1 MGRVVDWLRQR
12 AAPHAGAPCHDA
24 SASQNDRRNGK
35 RSSSSLAVVAL
46 AVSLGACVDVRQGGD
61 ASEIENATGLYA
73 MNARLPATTTTKTA
87 LVNFDVSAFPYSG
100 VIPEKDKPFLD
111 VITGGR
117 RGHTSPS
124 GNIVWEDQAY
134 HDRRVLLSIPA
145 GFDPGRPA
153 LIVVF
158 FHGRNTLLER
168 DVVERQRVPLQLAE
182 SGLNAVL
189 VAPQLASDAP
199 DSSAGRFWEPN
210 VFARFIDEA
219 ASHLASLYGHES
231 AREIFRAAPVV
242 IMAYSGG
249 YLPAAFSLAYWGES
263 RRLRGVILLDAA
275 YGELDKFTDWIVG
288 RRDAFFFSAYSKSS
302 ADENDSLQQ
311 MLAQRGI
318 PFATS
323 IGGSLAGVTFQAA
336 PGGIEHNDF
345 LIQAWVSDP
354 VRAVLSRIGGFSRT
368 ATTAKRKKT

>member
-1 MGRVVDWLRQR
+1 MLGWLWQR
-12 AAPHAGAPCHDA
+12 AAPPAVPPYGHDRA
-24 SASQNDRRNGK
+24 LRDDRRGGK
-35 RSSSSLAVVAL
+35 RSSSSLAAVAL
-46 AVSLGACVDVRQGGD
+46 AVSLAACVDIQQGGD

-73 MNARLPATTTTKTA
+73 MNARSPATAVTKTA
-87 LVNFDVSAFPYSG
+87 LVDFDVSAFPYSG
-100 VIPEKDKPFLD
+100 MIPEKDKPFLD
-111 VITGGR
+111 VATGGR

-158 FHGRNTLLER
+158 FHGRNTLLQR

-189 VAPQLASDAP
+189 VAPQLAADAP

-219 ASHLASLYGHES
+219 ASHLASLYGHDG
-231 AREIFRAAPVV
+231 AREVFRAAPVV

-249 YLPAAFSLAYWGES
+249 YLPAAFSLAYWGDS
-263 RRLRGVILLDAA
+263 RRLRGVILFDAT
-275 YGELDKFTDWIVG
+275 YGELDKFANWIAD

-302 ADENDSLQQ
+302 AQESASLRE
-311 MLAQRGI
+311 MLSQRGI

-323 IGGSLAGVTFQAA
+323 MGASLAGVTFQAA
-336 PGGIEHNDF
+336 PAGIEHNDF
-345 LIQAWVSDP
+345 LTRAWVADP
-354 VRAVLSRIGGFSRT
+354 VRAVLSRIDGFSR
-368 ATTAKRKKT
+368 ATTAARRKKT

>member
-1 MGRVVDWLRQR
+1 MGRMLGWFWQR
-12 AAPHAGAPCHDA
+12 AAPPDVAPCDHDRA
-24 SASQNDRRNGK
+24 LQHDRRGRK
-35 RSSSSLAVVAL
+35 RSSSSLAAVAL
-46 AVSLGACVDVRQGGD
+46 AVSLAACVDIQQGGD

-73 MNARLPATTTTKTA
+73 INARLPAAATKTA

-100 VIPEKDKPFLD
+100 MIPEKDQPFLD
-111 VITGGR
+111 VTTGGR

-158 FHGRNTLLER
+158 FHGRNTLLQR

-189 VAPQLASDAP
+189 VAPQLAVDAP

-219 ASHLASLYGHES
+219 ASHLTSLYGHES
-231 AREIFRAAPVV
+231 AREVFRAAPVV

-249 YLPAAFSLAYWGES
+249 YLPTAFTLAYWGDN
-263 RRLRGVILLDAA
+263 RRLRGVILFDAT
-275 YGELDKFTDWIVG
+275 YGELDKFANWIAD

-302 ADENDSLQQ
+302 AQENASLRE

-323 IGGSLAGVTFQAA
+323 MGGSLAGVTFQAA
-336 PGGIEHNDF
+336 PAGIEHNDF
-345 LIQAWVSDP
+345 LTQAWVADP

-368 ATTAKRKKT
+368 STAARRKKT